1 MGRFTRTGGV
11 GYVAAVLVDSRLAVL
26 RHQLELARADGISFA
41 AAWPPALE
49 RALDATSDWERIVL
63 SYALES
69 TRRSWLAAYT
79 GARPP
84 TAAELA
90 AVELQA
96 VALNGEIGYLAA

>member
-1 MGRFTRTGGV
+1 MVDPSDPRL
-11 GYVAAVLVDSRLAVL
+11 VAL
-26 RHQLELARADGISFA
+26 RAELELARADGVSFA
-41 AAWPPALE
+41 AAWPPALA
-49 RALDATSDWERIVL
+49 RALDGATDWERTIFEP
-63 SYALES
+63 ALQG